1 MKELEAAFW
10 RSCVLV
16 CVWIYGVSLVHG
28 AAPFEEGNRFFR
40 EGKFIE
46 AERSYNRELATSG
59 DSAAVRYNL
68 GRVRES
74 LGDPGGA
81 MLEWERALRVNPE
94 HQPSTEALEL
104 TRRSVGAR
112 IHPRQWWATTP
123 LWCRGLE
130 IWIIAVGAWGCFL
143 AGIFGWLQRWRGFS
157 LALLFLSV
165 VLLCAGILW
174 RRTSFWASQE
184 AIVRERA
191 VTARKAPADP
201 AQALGEYPA
210 GTMVRVIGSSAGW
223 SRCILPD
230 GIHGWIPSSA
240 VERISVGD

>member
-1 MKELEAAFW
+1 MKGLVAAFW

-16 CVWIYGVSLVHG
+16 CVWIYGVSWVHG

-46 AERSYNRELATSG
+46 AEQSYKSELDTSG

-68 GRVRES
+68 GRVREA

-81 MLEWERALRVNPE
+81 MLEWERALRLKPE
-94 HQPSTEALEL
+94 HQPSIEALEL
-104 TRRSVGAR
+104 TRRSVGAS
-112 IHPRQWWATTP
+112 IHPRKWWATTP

-130 IWIIAVGAWGCFL
+130 IWIIAFGAWGCLL
-143 AGIFGWLQRWRGFS
+143 AGLFGWQRRWRSVS
-157 LALLFLSV
+157 LATVFASG

-174 RRTSFWASQE
+174 RWTSSWASQE
-184 AIVRERA
+184 AIVRERVA
-191 VTARKAPADP
+191 TARKAPADP

-210 GTMVRVIGSSAGW
+210 GTMVRVIRSSAGW

-230 GIHGWIPSSA
+230 GTHGWIISSA
-240 VERISVGD
+240 VERISAGQ